1 MEKFSI
7 SDIIVEQTRPN
18 YIQVIGVGGGGGN
31 AVNYMYEEGIHGVD
45 FVICNTDAQSLDK
58 SPIRDKI
65 QLGEKTTFGLG
76 AGADPALARQAA
88 EESEEAIRALFTDR
102 IHMVFVTAG
111 MGGGTGTGAAPFVA
125 KLAKEAGKLTVGVV
139 TLPFIDEGYVRTE
152 QAEAGILEMQKYV
165 DSLLVINNQRLYELY
180 GDMKVGEAFMKV
192 NDVLCTAAK
201 GIAEIITKS
210 GQINVDFNDVKAV
223 MKDSGVA
230 LLGNGRAKGEN
241 RIEEAIQNALNSPL
255 LNHNNIHGA
264 TGVLV
269 NLLWGTDDF
278 TIREFNHITSALA
291 QATGNCR
298 HIFIGRGQDPELGDE
313 ISITVIATGFVAN
326 KDRHIAQHQ
335 HTTGGA
341 TASPEDYE
349 QAEGEEEL
357 LDAPQVP
364 KPDDTIPEIIEEP
377 ESGDV
382 PLLLNTQI
390 KLSVRREPAYK
401 RGPVTPHNT
410 PVYKEEEKSVP
421 QAEPQVT
428 KKDSMGRK
436 YVNILQSI
444 FN

>member
-1 MEKFSI
+1 MEKFNI

-18 YIQVIGVGGGGGN
+18 YIQVIGVGGGGVN
-31 AVNYMYEEGIHGVD
+31 AVNYMFDQGIHGVD
-45 FVICNTDAQSLDK
+45 FVICNTDVQSLDR
-58 SPIRDKI
+58 SPIQEKI
-65 QLGEKTTFGLG
+65 QLGEKTTNGLG
-76 AGADPALARQAA
+76 AGADPGLARMAA
-88 EESEEAIRALFTDR
+88 EESEEAIRAIFTDR
-102 IHMVFVTAG
+102 IHMVFITAG
-111 MGGGTGTGAAPFVA
+111 MGGGTGTGAAPYVA

-139 TLPFIDEGYVRTE
+139 TLPFIDEGYIRTE
-152 QAEAGILEMQKYV
+152 QAEAGILEMQKHV

-180 GDMKVGEAFMKV
+180 GDMKVGEAFIKV

-230 LLGNGRAKGEN
+230 LLGNGKAKGEN
-241 RIEEAIQNALNSPL
+241 RIEEAIEHALNSPL

-278 TIREFNHITSALA
+278 TIDEFKRITGALA
-291 QATGNCR
+291 KATGNCR
-298 HIFIGRGQDPELGDE
+298 HIFIGRGQDPELGEE

-326 KDRHIAQHQ
+326 KDRNIAQRQ
-335 HTTGGA
+335 QTSGLVSESEEYTQ
-341 TASPEDYE
+341 P
-349 QAEGEEEL
+349 EGEEEL
-357 LDAPQVP
+357 LDAPALP
-364 KPDDTIPEIIEEP
+364 KIEEVLDP
-377 ESGDV
+377 PSDETEEGEL
-382 PLLLNTQI
+382 PLLLNTQV

-401 RGPVTPHNT
+401 RENLPNIPSAPLYREEISPAPAQAPV
-410 PVYKEEEKSVP
+410 
-421 QAEPQVT
+421 A
-428 KKDSMGRK
+428 KKDPKGRK

>member
-1 MEKFSI
+1 MEKFNI
-7 SDIIVEQTRPN
+7 SEVIVEQSRPN

-111 MGGGTGTGAAPFVA
+111 MGGGTGTGAAPYVA

-223 MKDSGVA
+223 MKESGVA

-241 RIEEAIQNALNSPL
+241 RIEEAIQKALNSPL
-255 LNHNNIHGA
+255 LNHNNINGA

-335 HTTGGA
+335 HSKTNHIIPA
-341 TASPEDYE
+341 EDYE

-364 KPDDTIPEIIEEP
+364 KVEESVAEP
-377 ESGDV
+377 VEEVETGDV
-382 PLLLNTQI
+382 PLLLNAQL
-390 KLSVRREPAYK
+390 KLSVKREPAYK
-401 RGPVTPHNT
+401 RGPVSAHSMTP
-410 PVYKEEEKSVP
+410 PKEEEKPAQQHSP
-421 QAEPQVT
+421 AP

>member
-1 MEKFSI
+1 MEKFNI
-7 SDIIVEQTRPN
+7 SEMIVEQKRPN

-58 SPIRDKI
+58 SPIQDKI

-76 AGADPALARQAA
+76 AGADPSLARQAA
-88 EESEEAIRALFTDR
+88 EESEDAIRALFTDR
-102 IHMVFVTAG
+102 IHMVFITAG
-111 MGGGTGTGAAPFVA
+111 MGGGTGTGAAPYVA

-139 TLPFIDEGYVRTE
+139 TLPFIDEGYIRTE

-291 QATGNCR
+291 KATGNCR
-298 HIFIGRGQDPELGDE
+298 HIFIGRGQDPELGEE

-335 HTTGGA
+335 SGISSMDNLT
-341 TASPEDYE
+341 EDYE
-349 QAEGEEEL
+349 QPEGEEEL
-357 LDAPQVP
+357 LDAPQLP
-364 KPDDTIPEIIEEP
+364 KIEETISETLEEP
-377 ESGDV
+377 LNGDL

-390 KLSVRREPAYK
+390 KVSVRREPAYK
-401 RGPVTPHNT
+401 RGPIVPQNT
-410 PVYKEEEKSVP
+410 CLPKEEEKKIAPSES
-421 QAEPQVT
+421 QNT